1 MHNIALNV
9 SNNAYEHLIYIL
21 SHLKDD
27 IEVIKDEVVL
37 AHNEDND
44 LTEELLS
51 RVEDLA
57 NGKAKILTRD
67 EVFDDL

>member
-1 MHNIALNV
+1 MHSISLNV
-9 SNNAYEHLIYIL
+9 SSNAYEHLIYIL

-27 IEVIKDEVVL
+27 IKVIKDEIIL
-37 AHNEDND
+37 THNEDND

-51 RVEDLA
+51 RVKDLSNA
-57 NGKAKILTRD
+57 KAKILTRD